1 MSRETCTEASTATTK
16 YQSGTEIMNEDVFNY
31 IVRTAETD
39 WTPLVEGGVNTSGIF
54 LKPLRVDQATGR
66 APTFLLRF
74 EPGAKYPYHD
84 HPAGEE
90 LFVLSGSCVIEGAT
104 LAEGDYL
111 YTPPGSKHSVRTDTG
126 CTLLFQVPAEVVI
139 L

>member
-1 MSRETCTEASTATTK
+1 
-16 YQSGTEIMNEDVFNY
+16 MNDDIFNY
-31 IVRTAETD
+31 IVRTAETE
-39 WTPLVEGGVNTSGIF
+39 WKPLVEGGVNTTGIF

-74 EPGAKYPYHD
+74 EPGAKYPYHN

-104 LAEGDYL
+104 LVEGDYL
-111 YTPPGSKHSVRTDTG
+111 YTPPGWKHSVRTDTG